1 MTLSHPLT
9 KLFFKSGCHLTE
21 PLTRTEVFFVFSA
34 FKFRNML
41 ELAGIIILGI
51 LAQWVAWRFKI
62 PAILPLILIG
72 LLVGPIAAEYLT
84 DDGSKYIEPIWDGTK
99 GLFPGEGLYYFVS
112 LAISIILFE
121 GGLTLK
127 RNEIRNVGPVITKLI
142 TLGSAV
148 TFFGAGVLAHYVFG
162 LRWDLSFLFSGL
174 IIVTGPTV
182 ITPILRNIPL
192 KKDVSAVLKWEGILI
207 DPIGA
212 LVAVLVF
219 EFISVG
225 GDSGFTK
232 TALIEFGKILLFGTS
247 FGFTFAHALAFVI
260 NKKWIPHYLMNVVS
274 LSTVLLV
281 FVESEIFA
289 HESGLLAVVVMGMV
303 LGNGKLKNLKELLYF
318 KESLSVLLISILF
331 ILLAANINM
340 DDLMLLYTWD
350 TAILFSLVVFVI
362 RPLAVFLSTYGSNL
376 KTNERLFISW
386 VGPRG
391 IVAAGIASLFGSKLL
406 KQGVEGAEYITPL
419 VFMVVLGTVLL
430 NATTARLFAKVVGV
444 FLKNSDGI
452 LIVGASKASRLIAT
466 YLQEFGKRV
475 VLIDSNKSFIERATK
490 EGLEAFEINIY
501 DDDLTDNI
509 ELNDIGYLIAMTGS
523 DAVNQYALN
532 NLSKEFGEHGAFRVA
547 TADEVR
553 NQDFEQKGIFFTP
566 KDDYINISEAVRD
579 FPDIYEVPIKSKEE
593 YDTLLK
599 KIHGQLES
607 VPLFVIAKDK
617 NIYLLS
623 EFEARNL
630 PAEKSKLVYVG
641 NKVA

>member
-1 MTLSHPLT
+1 MI
-9 KLFFKSGCHLTE
+9 
-21 PLTRTEVFFVFSA
+21 
-34 FKFRNML
+34 

-51 LAQWVAWRFKI
+51 LAQWVAWKFKI

-72 LLVGPIAAEYLT
+72 LLVGPIAAEFLT
-84 DDGSKYIEPIWDGTK
+84 EDGSKWIEPIWDGTK
-99 GLFPGEGLYYFVS
+99 GLFPGDGLYYFVS

-127 RNEIRNVGPVITKLI
+127 RDEIKNVGPVITKLI

-148 TFFGAGVLAHYVFG
+148 TFFGAGVLAHYLFN
-162 LRWDLSFLFSGL
+162 LNWELSFLFSAL

-232 TALIEFGKILLFGTS
+232 TAFTEFGKILLFGTT

-260 NKKWIPHYLMNVVS
+260 NKKLVPHYLLNVVS

-281 FVESEIFA
+281 FVESEVFA

-331 ILLAANINM
+331 ILLAANINI
-340 DDLMLLYTWD
+340 DDLLLLYNWNS
-350 TAILFSLVVFVI
+350 AILFALIVFVI
-362 RPLAVFLSTYGSNL
+362 RPIAVFLSTYRSKL
-376 KTNERLFISW
+376 QTNEKLFISW

-419 VFMVVLGTVLL
+419 VFMIVLGTVLL
-430 NATTARLFAKVVGV
+430 NATTARLFAKIVGV
-444 FLKNSDGI
+444 FLKSSNGI
-452 LIVGASKASRLIAT
+452 LIIGASDPARLIAS
-466 YLQEFGKRV
+466 YLKNNGRRV
-475 VLIDSNKSFIERATK
+475 VLIDSNSIHIKKCRE
-490 EGLEAFEINIY
+490 EGLEAIETNIY
-501 DDDLTDNI
+501 DEDLTENI
-509 ELNDIGYLIAMTGS
+509 ELNDIGFLMALTGS
-523 DAVNQYALN
+523 AVVNKFALN
-532 NLSKEFGEHGAFRVA
+532 EFSDIFGEQGAFRLIS
-547 TADEVR
+547 ADEMKKPTETPISGLFSHTD
-553 NQDFEQKGIFFTP
+553 DF
-566 KDDYINISEAVRD
+566 INLSEVVRD
-579 FPDIYEVPIKSKEE
+579 YPDINQLPLKSKKH
-593 YDTLLK
+593 Y
-599 KIHGQLES
+599 LELIEKLNDEINS
-607 VPLFVIAKDK
+607 IPVFV
-617 NIYLLS
+617 
-623 EFEARNL
+623 
-630 PAEKSKLVYVG
+630 KSKDGVIHIIPSFSEEL
-641 NKVA
+641 KVEEGDVLMYLGKPLPVINN

>member
-1 MTLSHPLT
+1 
-9 KLFFKSGCHLTE
+9 
-21 PLTRTEVFFVFSA
+21 
-34 FKFRNML
+34 ML

-72 LLVGPIAAEYLT
+72 LLVGPIAAEFIT
-84 DDGSKYIEPIWDGTK
+84 EDGAKYIEPIWDGTK

-142 TLGSAV
+142 TLGSAI
-148 TFFGAGVLAHYVFG
+148 TFFGAGVLAHYIFG
-162 LRWDLSFLFSGL
+162 LRWDMSFLFSGL

-232 TALIEFGKILLFGTS
+232 IALIEFGKIILFGTS
-247 FGFTFAHALAFVI
+247 FGFTFAHLLAFVI

-331 ILLAANINM
+331 ILLAANI
-340 DDLMLLYTWD
+340 DYSDLKLLYTWD
-350 TAILFSLVVFVI
+350 TAILFALVVFVV
-362 RPLAVFLSTYGSNL
+362 RPLAVFVSTWGSNL
-376 KTNERLFISW
+376 KTNERFFISW

-430 NATTARLFAKVVGV
+430 NATTARLFAKLIGV

-452 LIVGASKASRLIAT
+452 LIVGASKASRLIAS

-475 VLIDSNKSFIERATK
+475 VLIDSNKTFIETANK
-490 EGLEAFEINIY
+490 KGLEAFEFNIY
-501 DDDLTDNI
+501 DDDLSDNI

-547 TADEVR
+547 SADEVK
-553 NQDFEQKGIFFTP
+553 NQNFDKKEIFFTP
-566 KDDYINISEAVRD
+566 KDDYINLSEAVRD
-579 FPDIYEVPIKSKEE
+579 YPNIYEVPVKSNEDLQKE
-593 YDTLLK
+593 LNK
-599 KIHGQLES
+599 VHNQLES
-607 VPLFVIAKDK
+607 VPLFVIAKDD

-623 EFEARNL
+623 EFEAKGMS
-630 PAEKSKLVYVG
+630 AEKAKLVYIG
-641 NKVA
+641 NEVK